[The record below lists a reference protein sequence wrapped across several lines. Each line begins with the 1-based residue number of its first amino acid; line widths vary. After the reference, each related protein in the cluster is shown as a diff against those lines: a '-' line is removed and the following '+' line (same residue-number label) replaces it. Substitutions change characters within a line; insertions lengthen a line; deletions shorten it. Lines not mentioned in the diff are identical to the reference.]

1 MATRIVLR
9 VVAAAAMFMV
19 AALDGAAQKTT
30 AFPPTSLLAPTMS
43 GMDNFMLYCAP
54 CHGRDGKGGGPVA
67 GALKTRPADLTRISA
82 RNKGVFPADSVRR
95 FVTNGALVPAHGST
109 EMPVWGPTFRSL
121 DSSDKLVDIRI
132 ANVVSYLESI
142 QQ

>member
-9 VVAAAAMFMV
+9 LVAAAAMV
-19 AALDGAAQKTT
+19 TAAALDGAAQKTT

-54 CHGRDGKGGGPVA
+54 CHGRDAKGG
-67 GALKTRPADLTRISA
+67 A
-82 RNKGVFPADSVRR
+82 RNNGAFPADSVRR
-95 FVTNGALVPAHGST
+95 FVTNGGLVSAHGST